1 MLLGQLPYY
10 LIFIF
15 VSFLAL
21 LENKKI
27 NFYYKRKLFFR
38 ILGLFS
44 ILIFMGFKFHV
55 GGDWGTYINYFNE
68 IISKNKFQFKVT
80 DDIGWQFLNYFIW
93 KINLPFPFLN
103 LVSAIIFLIG
113 IHLNA
118 KLYENYWL
126 FYLILLP
133 YFIFVVG
140 MGYTRQSIS
149 IGLLLISISFLLKE
163 SNFKTFFISILLI
176 LLGSLFHKSVLIF
189 IILPL
194 LVMRKNIF
202 QFGIIIL
209 LMYLFFI
216 VTFFLL
222 LDGNIFRRIIY
233 FFQVSYSSFGAY
245 LRTFILIILAIFNLF
260 IVNNLE
266 KNSLKKRYN
275 KNFSILLLIISF
287 FIFLSPSTVIID
299 RILLYFHVLFAS
311 SLLTLYSYSKNEFNK
326 NLILNSSVFLG
337 FAFLIIWFN
346 FAENAFSWL
355 PYKNYLFMNF

>member
-1 MLLGQLPYY
+1 
-10 LIFIF
+10 
-15 VSFLAL
+15 
-21 LENKKI
+21 
-27 NFYYKRKLFFR
+27 
-38 ILGLFS
+38 
-44 ILIFMGFKFHV
+44 MGFKFHV

-68 IISKNKFQFKVT
+68 IISKDKFQFKVT
-80 DDIGWQFLNYFIW
+80 NDIGWQYLNYFIW
-93 KINLPFPFLN
+93 KINLPFPILN

-113 IHLNA
+113 IHFNA

-149 IGLLLISISFLLKE
+149 IGLLLISISYFIKGE
-163 SNFKTFFISILLI
+163 QFKTFLISIILI

-216 VTFFLL
+216 LTLFLL
-222 LDGNIFRRIIY
+222 LDGNMFRRIIY

-245 LRTFILIILAIFNLF
+245 LRTLIYLYWQFFNLF
-260 IVNNLE
+260 IVN
-266 KNSLKKRYN
+266 KSRKK
-275 KNFSILLLIISF
+275 
-287 FIFLSPSTVIID
+287 FIKKEI
-299 RILLYFHVLFAS
+299 
-311 SLLTLYSYSKNEFNK
+311 
-326 NLILNSSVFLG
+326 
-337 FAFLIIWFN
+337 
-346 FAENAFSWL
+346 
-355 PYKNYLFMNF
+355 